1 MKYII
6 FFLLLSLTA
15 AGQQEFF
22 HAQNKGLLLDEYPNA
37 AAAYSLRRVNSR
49 YTGALIRVR
58 RDSTG
63 QAEQDIGSIGEALD
77 TVALKAFIRNN
88 SGYVTTWYDQS
99 GNGRNATQTTAASQP
114 RIVGSGV
121 VDYINNRPAIN
132 FNRNSD
138 GLIYN
143 APIFSGN
150 SARSIIVLYK
160 LNVVPVNTGNSIF
173 GQNLFGSTTNG
184 NWSMLQARTSTGLTG
199 DPYFAGYN
207 ADLGN
212 GLTTANTDHKLSSF
226 YYNGTTGYL
235 IKNSTQITSGN
246 ITLNALSNGVISIGS
261 LSTTIWENSDIKIQE
276 GIIYNSNQLTFR
288 TQIEQNIN
296 SYYAIY

>member
-88 SGYVTTWYDQS
+88 SGYVTRWYDQS
-99 GNGRNATQTTAASQP
+99 GNARNATQTTAANQP
-114 RIVGSGV
+114 RIVNAGV
-121 VDYINNRPAIN
+121 VDRRNGKPALRFYNAGQSLSSYKFAAPSTNWCFFDCVSYDNVSGNNVYYGI
-132 FNRNSD
+132 D
-138 GLIYN
+138 GGGFQVNGIYTILSTVIYN
-143 APIFSGN
+143 RAGNYTFSAPPGTLTNNVLLLLGTQYLSDNSGISFFN
-150 SARSIIVLYK
+150 S
-160 LNVVPVNTGNSIF
+160 N
-173 GQNLFGSTTNG
+173 
-184 NWSMLQARTSTGLTG
+184 TSTSKSLLISGLPFTIG
-199 DPYFAGYN
+199 SRSDFL
-207 ADLGN
+207 LGQYPPFSA
-212 GLTTANTDHKLSSF
+212 ANS
-226 YYNGTTGYL
+226 L
-235 IKNSTQITSGN
+235 IGN
-246 ITLNALSNGVISIGS
+246 IAEHIVYQQD
-261 LSTTIWENSDIKIQE
+261 LSTNINVIK
-276 GIIYNSNQLTFR
+276 T
-288 TQIEQNIN
+288 NIN

>member
-6 FFLLLSLTA
+6 ILLLFSLTA

-77 TVALKAFIRNN
+77 TVALKAFVRNN

-99 GNGRNATQTTAASQP
+99 GNGRNATQTTAANQP
-114 RIVGSGV
+114 RIVSAGV
-121 VDYINNRPAIN
+121 VERRNGKPALRFPANMLSYKFAAPNTNWVYFACVSYDNAAGTRQCFGIDGGGYQTN
-132 FNRNSD
+132 GIYVIGPATTFNRA
-138 GLIYN
+138 GGT
-143 APIFSGN
+143 SGIGATGTITSN
-150 SARSIIVLYK
+150 TLLLFGTQYLS
-160 LNVVPVNTGNSIF
+160 NNTGVGFLNANTSANTSALIAGNPYTVGNRNEF
-173 GQNLFGSTTNG
+173 LLGQYPPSAGTFSLDGHIAEHIVYQQDLTTNI
-184 NWSMLQARTSTGLTG
+184 
-199 DPYFAGYN
+199 N
-207 ADLGN
+207 A
-212 GLTTANTDHKLSSF
+212 
-226 YYNGTTGYL
+226 
-235 IKNSTQITSGN
+235 IKT
-246 ITLNALSNGVISIGS
+246 
-261 LSTTIWENSDIKIQE
+261 
-276 GIIYNSNQLTFR
+276 
-288 TQIEQNIN
+288 NIN